1 MKRIMPN
8 YAYGPGPRA
17 RCFWGPSTLPDDH
30 MPPASGTIRT
40 QFAVIGA
47 GYTGLNAALHLAQ
60 AGHAVTLFDAES
72 PGWGASARNGG
83 FCCLGGAALPFKA
96 IAKRYGQQGLQDWCA
111 SEVAAI
117 KQVQDFLTRT
127 GTDAETHSNG
137 ETILAHTPASMRE
150 LRAEQ
155 AELETNFGVDTTLIE
170 AEDLAAQGMHGRF
183 HGALT
188 LPIGFGLN
196 PRKYA
201 DGLSRACLAAGVT
214 IHAQSP
220 VKSVKRDGDGFTLQ
234 TPKATVRADKVIFA
248 TNGYSSE
255 DVPDWMRARYMPM
268 QSNVLVT
275 RPLSPEEI
283 RAGWSSDQMAYT
295 HQTFLN
301 YFRLMPNGQFL
312 FGMRG
317 GLGSSAKVD
326 TALHRRTRERFEAV
340 FPDWAH
346 VETPYGWNGIL
357 AFSAKLA
364 PYVGPVPELPGAFV
378 GFAYHGNGVAMGS
391 YAGALLAD
399 LAQGKDPERPYPAL
413 IRDVPKR
420 FPLGRFR
427 RMLIAPAYAYASM
440 TGK

>member
-1 MKRIMPN
+1 MKRIMPQ
-8 YAYGPGPRA
+8 YSYGPGPRA
-17 RCFWGPSTLPDDH
+17 RCFWGPSTVPDDQ
-30 MPPASGTIRT
+30 MPSASGTIRT

-60 AGHAVTLFDAES
+60 AGQTVTVFDAES

-83 FCCLGGAALPFKA
+83 FCCLGGTNLPFKT
-96 IAKRYGQQGLQDWCA
+96 IAKRHGTQGLQDWCA

-117 KQVQDFLTRT
+117 EQVRSFLTRT
-127 GTDAETHSNG
+127 GTDADTHSNG
-137 ETILAHTPASMRE
+137 ETILAHSPGAMRE
-150 LRAEQ
+150 LRSEQ
-155 AELETNFGVDTTLIE
+155 AELETAYGVKTDLIE
-170 AEDLAAQGMHGRF
+170 AEDLARQGMRGRF
-183 HGALT
+183 FGALT
-188 LPIGFGLN
+188 LPTGFGLN

-201 DGLSRACLAAGVT
+201 DGLAGACLAAGVT
-214 IHAQSP
+214 IHGQSP
-220 VKSVKRDGDGFTLQ
+220 VLSVKSEGAGFTLQ
-234 TPKATVRADKVIFA
+234 TPGATIQADKVIFA

-255 DVPDWMRARYMPM
+255 DVPDWMRARYMPL

-275 RPLSPEEI
+275 RPLSAEEI

-317 GLGSSAKVD
+317 GLGSSPKVD
-326 TALHRRTRERFEAV
+326 AALHRRTRERFEAV

-346 VETPYGWNGIL
+346 VETPYCWNGIL
-357 AFSAKLA
+357 AFSAKRA
-364 PYVGPVPELPGAFV
+364 PYVGPIPEMPGAFV

-399 LAQGKDPERPYPAL
+399 LAQGKDPDRPYPAL
-413 IRDVPKR
+413 MRDVPMR
-420 FPLGRFR
+420 FPFGKFR
-427 RMLIAPAYAYASM
+427 RMLMAPGYVYASV